1 MIEKVQETHLYLWL
15 SAKKSRFIGQLD
27 EIIKYANDVLP
38 LINYVF
44 SNYTIHGIKHSIN
57 VMEYMYALITDIE
70 KLSELEVAL
79 LINSALLHDIGMV
92 VNEDEIREIKAD
104 HSILGE
110 RKYSRVLE
118 KYGDEKIALQEC
130 IRPVHGIRSQEFI
143 QKQMERNLFLIPDST
158 ALSFR
163 DELGLI
169 CRSHNED
176 FEWIEKVL
184 ISEKK
189 MGYFDLNPQYIAV
202 LLRLADYLD
211 IDEQRAP
218 LYLYK
223 YLEPKEYSDLEWK
236 QHFIIKSHYTSNG
249 F

>member
-92 VNEDEIREIKAD
+92 TMTIESKIESACHQAFGTIYQEEKACWNFD
-104 HSILGE
+104 MTHS
-110 RKYSRVLE
+110 
-118 KYGDEKIALQEC
+118 C
-130 IRPVHGIRSQEFI
+130 
-143 QKQMERNLFLIPDST
+143 
-158 ALSFR
+158 
-163 DELGLI
+163 
-169 CRSHNED
+169 
-176 FEWIEKVL
+176 
-184 ISEKK
+184 
-189 MGYFDLNPQYIAV
+189 
-202 LLRLADYLD
+202 
-211 IDEQRAP
+211 
-218 LYLYK
+218 
-223 YLEPKEYSDLEWK
+223 
-236 QHFIIKSHYTSNG
+236 
-249 F
+249 